1 MPATG
6 IIEISAQDLPLEEE
20 IKRLKILL
28 YASLGFN
35 KYIDKVDIK
44 DVNGGLTTLPVIPI
58 MNEDVSSPL
67 QVERLSFSEPVRYVE
82 ADIQNIDTT
91 FSVKALDQ
99 PTVTAEVIW
108 APFTS
113 NSLNSMFTDPH
124 QGKMYLCFICRH
136 WRPRSECEHAKSDQ
150 GFHCSLTD
158 SFDTI
163 ESVAKSIL

>member
-28 YASLGFN
+28 YASSGFN

-99 PTVTAEVIW
+99 PTVTAEVI
-108 APFTS
+108 
-113 NSLNSMFTDPH
+113 
-124 QGKMYLCFICRH
+124 
-136 WRPRSECEHAKSDQ
+136 
-150 GFHCSLTD
+150 
-158 SFDTI
+158 
-163 ESVAKSIL
+163 